1 MDIGKLG
8 FSALEEKEEGAFI
21 PSDSFE
27 FEGILFPATL
37 ADREAVG
44 GKVVSEESFS
54 KLSSESLVLML
65 QLKLE
70 QDKAADCLVQVG
82 DNNNKLG
89 EVVKTAFPELSQE
102 LLGKVLAF
110 SRMDRKGLFMAFPS
124 NHARAWFE
132 VHSGK
137 RNPSLAYQVDN
148 NLVVV
153 TKK

>member
-8 FSALEEKEEGAFI
+8 CSALEEEEGAFI

-27 FEGILFPATL
+27 FEGLLFPTTL

-54 KLSSESLVLML
+54 KLSSESLILLL

-70 QDKAADCLVQVG
+70 QEKAGEVAAPSPSPSQ
-82 DNNNKLG
+82 
-89 EVVKTAFPELSQE
+89 EVVKTAFPQLEEKILE
-102 LLGKVLAF
+102 KVLAF
-110 SRMDRKGLFMAFPS
+110 SRFDRKGLFMVFPS
-124 NHARAWFE
+124 NRARAWFE
-132 VHSGK
+132 NNSGE
-137 RNPSLAYQVDN
+137 RVASLLYRISDN
-148 NLVVV
+148 NIVV

>member
-8 FSALEEKEEGAFI
+8 CSALEEEEGAFI

-27 FEGILFPATL
+27 FEGLLFPTTL

-54 KLSSESLVLML
+54 KLSSESLILLL

-70 QDKAADCLVQVG
+70 QEKAGEVAAPSPSPSL
-82 DNNNKLG
+82 KLK
-89 EVVKTAFPELSQE
+89 EVVKTAFPQLEEKILE
-102 LLGKVLAF
+102 KVLAF
-110 SRMDRKGLFMAFPS
+110 SRFDRKGLFMVFPS
-124 NHARAWFE
+124 NRARAWFE
-132 VHSGK
+132 NNSGE
-137 RNPSLAYQVDN
+137 RVASLLYRISDN
-148 NLVVV
+148 NIVV

>member
-1 MDIGKLG
+1 MDIGRLG
-8 FSALEEKEEGAFI
+8 FSALEEKEEGALI

-27 FEGILFPATL
+27 FEGILFPTTL

-54 KLSSESLVLML
+54 KLSSESLILLL

-70 QDKAADCLVQVG
+70 QEKAGSVVVVG
-82 DNNNKLG
+82 NKKLKLG
-89 EVVKTAFPELSQE
+89 EVIKTAFPELGQE
-102 LLGKVLAF
+102 ILEKVLAF